1 MSSNVRSGHTVME
14 RSHLTKPYPMY
25 GAKWPIGL
33 RYTLMPYRS
42 SSLEIWRQLFDV
54 YEPATLNDSNDQLPI
69 WIDAVCIDQENIDE
83 RTKQVRRMRSIYR
96 DAERVVIWLG
106 GFNEPSDKDVENTLD
121 MLGVGKGDHEGMP
134 AAALAVMAFIADR
147 NNTVSDYD
155 LFFRTDPGNNIVA
168 WAEIQKLFN
177 RPWFKRLWIIQELNV
192 SRHAIVLWIELSY
205 LGMSSTP
212 RPPILLIPPLQSER
226 KSSEFFLGWG
236 QIMVSE

>member
-14 RSHLTKPYPMY
+14 RSHLALSYVLGEVADRARIYVNAKPFFVTRNL
-25 GAKWPIGL
+25 AAAL
-33 RYTLMPYRS
+33 RCLR
-42 SSLEIWRQLFDV
+42 
-54 YEPATLNDSNDQLPI
+54 PATLNDSNDQLPI

-134 AAALAVMAFIADR
+134 AAALAIMAFIADR

-168 WAEIQKLFN
+168 WAEIQKLLIGHGLSGCGLY
-177 RPWFKRLWIIQELNV
+177 KR
-192 SRHAIVLWIELSY
+192 
-205 LGMSSTP
+205 
-212 RPPILLIPPLQSER
+212 
-226 KSSEFFLGWG
+226 
-236 QIMVSE
+236 